1 MEESLAITLQIII
14 TVFAGISAQVLAEF
28 ARVPGIVFLL
38 IFGVLLG
45 SDGLNILHP
54 SQLGVGL
61 EVIVSLS
68 VAVILFD
75 GGLNLGKR
83 DLMRVSG
90 SLRNLIT
97 IGALITFLGGGVAA
111 HALSEFPWPIAFLYA
126 ALVVVTG
133 PTVVSPLL
141 KQVQVDRSVT
151 TLLEGEG
158 VLIDPI
164 GAILAVV
171 VLNLVLNGHADPLSI
186 ATGLGLRLGLGAFMG
201 WVGGWIMAQFFKHTD
216 LSEELKNLVALAG
229 VLGLFG
235 WAQSLISESG
245 LMAAVVAGLVL
256 RASEVPT
263 ERLLRRFK
271 SQLTVFAV
279 SILFILLAADL
290 SIASVFALGWGG
302 LLTVVFLMLVVRPLN
317 VWLCTWNSDLN
328 LRQKLFLAWIA
339 PRGIVAASV
348 ASLFA
353 IVLSDHGVNGGEAIK
368 ALVFLTISMTVLLQG
383 LTARWVAQ
391 WLQITSIE
399 RTGAVIVGCTPLG
412 CLIAQQFRQR
422 GELVTLIDTNPESQM
437 LAEQEGLQV
446 FIRSA
451 LDDTVLEEAGL
462 ATIGTFI
469 AMTKNGEVNRVL
481 AERAAEEFNPP
492 RVLAIFPQSEEKG
505 ISNNTKVSAAF
516 TPDISIKLWNQYLL
530 DDSVKLI
537 ETVLSDEADE
547 LKFQISYLK
556 ALMAA
561 QELMPLLLERDR
573 QLRILT
579 SQETWQSQD
588 RLLYLRYLPKP
599 KLIKLLSGEGSA
611 KSKLDKL
618 PELQAIPMPVLTE
631 STKAPDP
638 GLAGATKN
646 GAGPRPVS
654 REQVA
659 S

>member
-1 MEESLAITLQIII
+1 MEESLAITLQIVI

-45 SDGLNILHP
+45 SDGLKILHP
-54 SQLGVGL
+54 SQLGLGL

-68 VAVILFD
+68 VAIILFD

-90 SLRNLIT
+90 SLRNLISVGT
-97 IGALITFLGGGVAA
+97 LITLVGGGIAA
-111 HALSEFPWPIAFLYA
+111 HYLSEFPWPVAFLYA
-126 ALVVVTG
+126 SLVVVTG

-141 KQVQVDRSVT
+141 KQVQVDRAVT

-186 ATGLGLRLGLGAFMG
+186 VTGLGLRLGLGALMG
-201 WVGGWIMAQFFKHTD
+201 WVGGWMMAQLFKHTD

-302 LLTVVFLMLVVRPLN
+302 PLTVLVLMLLVRPLN
-317 VWLCTWNSDLN
+317 IGICTWNSDLN
-328 LRQKLFLAWIA
+328 FRQKLFLSWIA

-353 IVLSDHGVNGGEAIK
+353 IVLADHGVNGGEAIK
-368 ALVFLTISMTVLLQG
+368 ALVFLTISMTVMLQG
-383 LTARWVAQ
+383 LTARWMAQ
-391 WLQITSIE
+391 WLQITSVE
-399 RTGAVIVGCTPLG
+399 RTGAVIVGCHPLS

-422 GELVTLIDTNPESQM
+422 GESAILIDTNPESQI

-451 LDDTVLEEAGL
+451 LDDAVLEEAGL

-492 RVLAIFPQSEEKG
+492 RVLAIFPQPDEK
-505 ISNNTKVSAAF
+505 NTNGSSKVSSAF
-516 TPDISIKLWNQYLL
+516 TPDFSIKLWNQYLL
-530 DDSVKLI
+530 DESVKLI
-537 ETVLSDEADE
+537 ETVLSDEPDE
-547 LKFQISYLK
+547 LTFQISYLK
-556 ALMAA
+556 ALTAA
-561 QELMPLLLERDR
+561 HELVPLLLERDR
-573 QLRILT
+573 KLRILA
-579 SQETWQSQD
+579 SQDTWQAQD
-588 RLLYLRYLPKP
+588 RLLYLHYLPKP
-599 KLIKLLSGEGSA
+599 KLLKLLSGEDSA

-618 PELQAIPMPVLTE
+618 PEVQAIPMPAISEGVKVGGQNPVVVG
-631 STKAPDP
+631 SSPK
-638 GLAGATKN
+638 GASS
-646 GAGPRPVS
+646 RSVEPV
-654 REQVA
+654 A
-659 S
+659 